1 MNVIVNGDTLEVGQN
16 SSLAALVAQ
25 LGLTEKRI
33 AIELNMEIVPK
44 GLHAETQ
51 LQAGDTI
58 EVVQAIGGG

>member
-1 MNVIVNGDTLEVGQN
+1 MKVIVNGDTLEVGQN
-16 SSLAALVAQ
+16 SSLTALVEQ

-33 AIELNMEIVPK
+33 AIELNREIIPK
-44 GLHAETQ
+44 GLHGETQ